1 MHSLDVFV
9 IDICAIEL
17 PLQGA
22 ALDLQKVEFKVV
34 IELPK
39 DSGL

>member
-1 MHSLDVFV
+1 MHALNVFV

-17 PLQGA
+17 PLQGD
-22 ALDLQKVEFKVV
+22 ALDLQKAESKVV

>member
-1 MHSLDVFV
+1 MHALNVFV

-17 PLQGA
+17 ALQGD
-22 ALDLQKVEFKVV
+22 ALDLQKVESKVV

-39 DSGL
+39 DSVI